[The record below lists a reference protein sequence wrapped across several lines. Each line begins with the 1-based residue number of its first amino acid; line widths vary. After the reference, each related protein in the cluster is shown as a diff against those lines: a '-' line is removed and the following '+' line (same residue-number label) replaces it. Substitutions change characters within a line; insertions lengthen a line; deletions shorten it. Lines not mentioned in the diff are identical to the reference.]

1 MLHVPSMEG
10 LGQPLEC
17 TERTR
22 PLNVPAWLPPEL
34 ANLEG
39 LTARTIRLTKSR
51 GGDGAWPSCL
61 SARYSL
67 HSLPINHVP
76 QRRREE
82 RCLTGSESRHCRG
95 GSPAAALADGWPAP
109 KVPGACRK
117 PRPHELTE
125 CEFLRAL

>member
-1 MLHVPSMEG
+1 MY
-10 LGQPLEC
+10 C
-17 TERTR
+17 
-22 PLNVPAWLPPEL
+22 AWLPPEP
-34 ANLEG
+34 ASLEG
-39 LTARTIRLTKSR
+39 LTAPTIQLTKSR
-51 GGDGAWPSCL
+51 GGDGAWPSRL

-82 RCLTGSESRHCRG
+82 RCLTGFESRNCRG

-117 PRPHELTE
+117 PRPHELAE
-125 CEFLRAL
+125 CEFLSSTGSRFRSGTSSGLDGIWGPNV